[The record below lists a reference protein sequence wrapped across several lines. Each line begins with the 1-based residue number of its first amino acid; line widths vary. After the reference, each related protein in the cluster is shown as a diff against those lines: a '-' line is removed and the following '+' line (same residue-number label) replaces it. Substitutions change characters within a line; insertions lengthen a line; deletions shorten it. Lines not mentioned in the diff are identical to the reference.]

1 MWRKDAFGWGF
12 SFALGAAI
20 LAVLLFLSWQVLEAV
35 LGIATPFFVGI
46 AIAVLL
52 DPLVNRI
59 QKQWGGGRRL
69 PAVAIVFVGFLAV
82 FGGLLAFVIPNLITQ
97 TQSLVKWFTPITYTV
112 KRKTSDDGPYATVVS
127 TIAATDYL
135 VKNLV
140 NGSFY
145 TFAVFAVDDSGTTK
159 MVGKPIKVTP
169 ISEADSR
176 EAGSEPALET
186 TTTTTAPASA
196 PENAPDSAGVPQPTQ
211 PSPSASARA
220 ASPTLTPSPSP
231 TPSPVESD
239 EPTLDSS
246 AAGEVRPPRRERRR
260 VVLPRPRLSIGPV
273 DDKSGSVCVPLPL
286 NPPGPDEPTPSPSTN
301 DATGDSLVSLNYF
314 GSSQGSSRAYA
325 QETESSPTPSAS
337 PTPSPTP
344 SASASVKSPSASPAP
359 GLVNKAT
366 TIIVRPGAA
375 PAAGKKKPK
384 KASVKLSD
392 AAVAATTLSATV
404 GDGVIHLRWKAP
416 TTDVSGIDS
425 LRAQVDK
432 WLSGHQKIG
441 PFALPKNF
449 EAITTQYGDQMTQG
463 MKAYASHIGEI
474 VVSSVSRLLTVILVP
489 IVIFYVLADIDRLR
503 GRFFFLLPEKMRES
517 FQRGAEDVGNVF
529 GSYVRGMLLVSLA
542 YGVTAMVVFAYW
554 LKSYSLLLGVAAGI
568 LYIVPFIGPMVTA
581 LLAGVLS
588 LISGLSPA
596 ATLGMLALCL
606 AQNQIFDNLVV
617 PRVVGNS
624 VGLHPLLTLFALFL
638 GGEMFGLWG
647 MLLSVPIAASIQ
659 VTLFRLFPK
668 LTAPTPLAMLLG
680 KDRPARKPE
689 TPEMK
694 DDIPSA
700 SAE

>member
-20 LAVLLFLSWQVLEAV
+20 LAALLFLGWQVLESI
-35 LGIATPFFVGI
+35 LGIATPFVVGI
-46 AIAVLL
+46 LIAILL

-59 QKQWGGGRRL
+59 QLQWGGGRRL
-69 PAVAIVFVGFLAV
+69 PAVLIVFVGFLAV

-112 KRKTSDDGPYATVVS
+112 KRKTSDEGPYATVVS
-127 TIAATDYL
+127 SVASTDYL

-140 NGSFY
+140 NGSSY
-145 TFAVFAVDDSGTTK
+145 TFAVFAVDDSGITK

-176 EAGSEPALET
+176 DAGNEPAIET

-196 PENAPDSAGVPQPTQ
+196 PADVPDSAGASQPTP

-220 ASPTLTPSPSP
+220 TSPTPSPSP
-231 TPSPVESD
+231 SPSPSPMESNAPTPD
-239 EPTLDSS
+239 SPAVGEP
-246 AAGEVRPPRRERRR
+246 RPPRRERRR
-260 VVLPRPRLSIGPV
+260 TILPRPRPSIGPV
-273 DDKSGSVCVPLPL
+273 EDKGGNVRVPL
-286 NPPGPDEPTPSPSTN
+286 NPPGPDAPTPSPSSD
-301 DATGDSLVSLNYF
+301 DATGDGELSRGYF
-314 GSSQGSSRAYA
+314 GSSQGSGKAYA
-325 QETESSPTPSAS
+325 QELESSPTPSAS
-337 PTPSPTP
+337 PMPSPRP
-344 SASASVKSPSASPAP
+344 SASASVASPAAPPAP
-359 GLVNKAT
+359 GLVRKT
-366 TIIVRPGAA
+366 TTTIVRPGESASA
-375 PAAGKKKPK
+375 NKKKPK
-384 KASVKLSD
+384 KGSARLSD

-404 GDGVIHLRWKAP
+404 GDGVVHLRWKAP

-425 LRAQVDK
+425 LRAQIDK
-432 WLSGHQKIG
+432 WLSGHRKIG

-449 EAITTQYGDQMTQG
+449 EAITTQYGDQVTQG
-463 MKAYASHIGEI
+463 LKSYASHIGEI
-474 VVSSVSRLLTVILVP
+474 VLSSVSRLLTVILVP
-489 IVIFYVLADIDRLR
+489 IIIFYVLADIDRLR
-503 GRFFFLLPEKMRES
+503 GRFFFLLPERMRES

-554 LKSYSLLLGVAAGI
+554 LKSYSLLLGVAAGF
-568 LYIVPFIGPMVTA
+568 LYIVPFIGPLVTA

-668 LTAPTPLAMLLG
+668 LTAPTPLSMLLG
-680 KDRPARKPE
+680 KDRPERRPAAKE
-689 TPEMK
+689 G
-694 DDIPSA
+694 IPPA